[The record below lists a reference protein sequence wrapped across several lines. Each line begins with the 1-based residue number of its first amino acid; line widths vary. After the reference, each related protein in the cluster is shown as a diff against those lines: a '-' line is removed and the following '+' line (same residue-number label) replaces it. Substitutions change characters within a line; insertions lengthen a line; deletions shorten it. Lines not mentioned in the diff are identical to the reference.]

1 MDGTSK
7 GNSLKIRGMI
17 FMICF
22 VIHEA
27 EAVLR
32 IIVGVDSDRVV
43 IEKLKV
49 ENCRFGSFRKC

>member
-1 MDGTSK
+1 
-7 GNSLKIRGMI
+7 
-17 FMICF
+17 MICF
-22 VIHEA
+22 VIYEA

-43 IEKLKV
+43 IQKLKV